1 MQQNIQKLDNVSKKI
16 LDDAR
21 KEREF
26 ELERARKEAQEII
39 EKAKQKATEIH
50 REGKLKAW
58 RKYKEILNIELS
70 RIKSE
75 LDQGILEYKINL
87 IDDVISEAKKKLLNM
102 DREDYKK
109 FIIKSL
115 KNLNIDSGYY
125 MIGSEENNI
134 DSELI
139 ESIGDFKK
147 SEEKPDFKRGIRI
160 IKGKTEYNIAPDILI
175 DSNIDDV
182 RMEIASFLFS
192 GDGDKERS

>member
-1 MQQNIQKLDNVSKKI
+1 MQQNIQKLDNVSRKI

-26 ELERARKEAQEII
+26 ELERARKEAQDII
-39 EKAKQKATEIH
+39 EEAKQKATEIH

-58 RKYKEILNIELS
+58 HKYKEILNIELS

-87 IDDVISEAKKKLLNM
+87 IDDVIGEAKKKLLNM

-125 MIGSEENNI
+125 IIGSEENNI
-134 DSELI
+134 NGEII

-175 DSNIDDV
+175 DSNIDDI
-182 RMEIASFLFS
+182 RMEAASYLFS
-192 GDGDKERS
+192 GDGDKE

>member
-1 MQQNIQKLDNVSKKI
+1 MQENMQELDNVSRKI
-16 LDDAR
+16 LDDTE
-21 KEREF
+21 KEKEH
-26 ELERARKEAQEII
+26 ELERARKEARDII
-39 EKAKQKATEIH
+39 EEAKQKAAEIH

-58 RKYKEILNIELS
+58 QKYKEVLNIELS

-115 KNLNIDSGYY
+115 KDLNIDSGYY
-125 MIGSEENNI
+125 IIGSEENNI
-134 DSELI
+134 DGEMI

-160 IKGKTEYNIAPDILI
+160 IKGKTEYNISPDALI
-175 DSNIDDV
+175 DSNIDDI
-182 RMEIASFLFS
+182 RMEIASYLFS
-192 GDGDKERS
+192 GDGDKE